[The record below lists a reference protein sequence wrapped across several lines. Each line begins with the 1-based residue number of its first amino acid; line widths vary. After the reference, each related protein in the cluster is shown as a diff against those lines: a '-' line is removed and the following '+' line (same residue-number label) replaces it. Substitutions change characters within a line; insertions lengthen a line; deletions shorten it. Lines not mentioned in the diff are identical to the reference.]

1 MLIIGLMSGTSAD
14 GIDAALTEIS
24 GAGRQTRI
32 ALRGFL
38 CLPHTPAMRDA
49 ILRLCDPRAGAV
61 PDLCALHFALGERF
75 AEAAQAVACAA
86 GISLA
91 QVDAIASHGQTV
103 WHQPSPYPIA
113 DTAARGTLQIGSPA
127 VIAAHT
133 GCAVISDFRP
143 ADMAVGGQGAPLVPY
158 ADWLL
163 FTSDAENRAVQNIGG
178 IANVT
183 FLPKNAALDRVL
195 AFDTG
200 PGNMLIDGLV
210 RALSGGAQQF
220 DEGGVWAAQGVV
232 RETLLRWLLEA
243 CRDYLEAP
251 IPRTTGRERFGEPF
265 LAQLLAQVQAQHV
278 SDADALATVTNFTAA
293 TIADAYR
300 VWLAPQGGVQTVI
313 VGGGGVHNAT
323 LMGMLRERLAPAR
336 LKTHAEFGLADEA
349 KEAVAFALLGYET
362 LRGQPANVPS
372 ATGAARPAILG
383 SITPRPMGGASQG

>member
-24 GAGRQTRI
+24 GEGRQTRI

-75 AEAAQAVACAA
+75 AEAAQAVARAA
-86 GISLA
+86 GIPLT

-103 WHQPSPYPIA
+103 WHQPSPCLIA
-113 DTAARGTLQIGSPA
+113 DTAARGTLQIGCPA
-127 VIAAHT
+127 VIAART
-133 GCAVISDFRP
+133 GCAVIADFRP

-163 FTSDAENRAVQNIGG
+163 FVSDAENRAVQNIGG

-183 FLPKNAALDRVL
+183 FLPRNASLDSVI

-200 PGNMLIDGLV
+200 PGNLLIDGLA

-220 DEGGVWAAQGVV
+220 DAGGAWAAQGVA
-232 RETLLRWLLEA
+232 REGLLRWLQDA

-265 LAQLLAQVQAQHV
+265 LAQALRQVRAEQI
-278 SDADALATVTNFTAA
+278 SDADALATVTAFTAE
-293 TIADAYR
+293 TIAHAYR
-300 VWLAPQGGVQTVI
+300 VWLDPRGGVQTVI

-323 LMGMLRERLAPAR
+323 LMRMLRERLSPAR
-336 LKTHAEFGLADEA
+336 LTTHAEFGIPDDA
-349 KEAVAFALLGYET
+349 KEAVAFALLGYAT
-362 LRGQPANVPS
+362 LRGQPANVPN
-372 ATGAARPAILG
+372 ATGASRPAILG
-383 SITPRPMGGASQG
+383 SITPAPR